1 VIVGIVGLGNMGS
14 ALAENLVGAGLDLVA
29 FDVAGP
35 GRCPGGAKFAPS
47 VGNLVRDA
55 EVLVLSLPDGLA
67 SRQVVLA
74 TVGEARRSVQHVLDT
89 STIGVTAAEENARV
103 LGSVSASY
111 VDAPV
116 SGGVAGARARTLSVM
131 YAGPKDACDAVEP
144 ILAGLSDRRQRV
156 GERAG
161 MAQALKLAN
170 NFLSATTLL
179 ATSEAVSFGLSAG
192 LDMGTMLEVLNSSSG
207 QSGATSDK
215 FPRHVLTGTYAAGFT
230 NSLMSKDMQL
240 YVEAVREQNAP
251 SVLGPL
257 ISSVWQ
263 QFSESDPA
271 VDFTRIY
278 PFVQQMGGTETT
290 ADL

>member
-1 VIVGIVGLGNMGS
+1 M
-14 ALAENLVGAGLDLVA
+14 
-29 FDVAGP
+29 
-35 GRCPGGAKFAPS
+35 
-47 VGNLVRDA
+47 
-55 EVLVLSLPDGLA
+55 LSLPDGLA

-170 NFLSATTLL
+170 NFLSATTLSRR
-179 ATSEAVSFGLSAG
+179 ARRSR
-192 LDMGTMLEVLNSSSG
+192 SG
-207 QSGATSDK
+207 CRPGSTWGRCS
-215 FPRHVLTGTYAAGFT
+215 R
-230 NSLMSKDMQL
+230 S
-240 YVEAVREQNAP
+240 
-251 SVLGPL
+251 
-257 ISSVWQ
+257 
-263 QFSESDPA
+263 
-271 VDFTRIY
+271 
-278 PFVQQMGGTETT
+278 
-290 ADL
+290 

>member
-1 VIVGIVGLGNMGS
+1 
-14 ALAENLVGAGLDLVA
+14 
-29 FDVAGP
+29 
-35 GRCPGGAKFAPS
+35 
-47 VGNLVRDA
+47 
-55 EVLVLSLPDGLA
+55 
-67 SRQVVLA
+67 
-74 TVGEARRSVQHVLDT
+74 VQHVLDT